1 MASFSVTDKIE
12 ISFSSTVNGLIS
24 EEIVFRLPGS
34 FTSFGITF
42 FKKSE
47 PGSIETA
54 NVIRA
59 RTPTAIPTKAFLFND
74 LRRFTLLLN
83 VELKR
88 LIVKTLENNFMQY
101 HQAVKIGQER
111 ARKSQMNLFN
121 HAGFAMLTL
130 TVKKS
135 EGKFVPVGEQE
146 FVAVVNKPEGWVT
159 VIVDEE
165 GYAKAQSKVLEE
177 SDAREILKKAVAA
190 GILEY
195 IGKVKLV

>member
-1 MASFSVTDKIE
+1 M
-12 ISFSSTVNGLIS
+12 
-24 EEIVFRLPGS
+24 
-34 FTSFGITF
+34 F
-42 FKKSE
+42 FKRSE
-47 PGSIETA
+47 PGSSETA
-54 NVIRA
+54 RMITA
-59 RTPTAIPTKAFLFND
+59 RIPTAAPTRGLRFNGLRLFV
-74 LRRFTLLLN
+74 LLLN

-101 HQAVKIGQER
+101 HQAVRIGQER

-146 FVAVVNKPEGWVT
+146 FVAVVNKYDGWVT

-177 SDAREILKKAVAA
+177 NDAREILKKAVAA
-190 GILEY
+190 GIPEY
-195 IGKVKLV
+195 TGKVRLV